1 MRQSDMDGDWVFL
14 MVLWVGT
21 VAIVVIG
28 VRPITQRQLVRWSVR
43 YNVLVDQTND
53 RWVSAQLR
61 RARALRWTAFAV
73 GLNVGML
80 PMYMNVIDAE
90 RAASFSNEFTGQ
102 APFLAA
108 AVGAVIAE
116 VSLVRRPTGQRSALI
131 VTRRWFDYIQRFWI
145 LAVVGA
151 LPVSLLAALYATTR
165 AVSYSPWVWVA
176 PVTVVFALVTITAG
190 VHVVVNRPSV
200 ATDESERRLD
210 DALRADGA
218 HHVVGASVAVA
229 GMATCS
235 ALTVALG
242 RWGIIPALFTYVV
255 LGQWYA
261 IALTTRWNVDQ
272 ARLQH
277 V

>member
-1 MRQSDMDGDWVFL
+1 MDGDWAFL
-14 MVLWVGT
+14 MVLWVAT
-21 VAIVVIG
+21 VAIVAIG
-28 VRPITQRQLVRWSVR
+28 VRPITQRQLVGWSVR
-43 YNVLVDQTND
+43 FNVLVDQTND
-53 RWVSAQLR
+53 QWVSVQLR
-61 RARALRWTAFAV
+61 RARALRWSAFAV

-80 PMYMNVIDAE
+80 PMYMNVIDVE

-116 VSLVRRPTGQRSALI
+116 VSLVQRPTGQRSALI
-131 VTRRWFDYIQRFWI
+131 VTRRWFDYIEQFWVF
-145 LAVVGA
+145 AVVAA
-151 LPVSLLAALYATTR
+151 LPVSLLAALYATTQ
-165 AVSYSPWVWVA
+165 AASYSSWVWVA
-176 PVTVVFALVTITAG
+176 PVAVVFALVTITAG

-229 GMATCS
+229 GIATCS
-235 ALTVALG
+235 ALTAALG
-242 RWGIIPALFTYVV
+242 SWGIIPALFTYVV
-255 LGQWYA
+255 LGNWYS